1 MSQQTHL
8 TNRAVVKM
16 YDIEEL
22 LVQIDNLYEE
32 IEDLQGLIR
41 ELKREN
47 EILLE
52 ELEGGLQ

>member
-32 IEDLQGLIR
+32 IEDLQSLIR

-47 EILLE
+47 ESLLE

>member
-1 MSQQTHL
+1 
-8 TNRAVVKM
+8 M